1 MRQAPEAPVS
11 LTEYA
16 LAFDLED
23 DANRRRA
30 VEASSP
36 RRLWTDKS
44 ARRDSQRRGA
54 LATLADPEWAGR
66 RRTSKSRK
74 GLVGAAA

>member
-1 MRQAPEAPVS
+1 LRQAPDAPVS
-11 LTEYA
+11 LTEFA
-16 LAFDLED
+16 LSFEIED
-23 DANRRRA
+23 DTARRRA
-30 VEASSP
+30 VEAASP

-44 ARRDSQRRGA
+44 ARRDSQQRGA

-74 GLVGAAA
+74 GLGTAA